1 MKKGLDYYMNL
12 PYTIEIVRI
21 PDSQGGGFSA
31 RLPEIG
37 RLAIVGDGET
47 IQEAISSLE
56 EIKLERFTAYLKK
69 GVSIPEPATE
79 EAFSGNFL
87 LRLPSSIHMALSN
100 KAKSD
105 HLSLNQWVKAV
116 LEKELILR
124 DELEKDEKKEEKI
137 LAAMDLLLRKQE
149 RFEKR
154 IESLEDTISER
165 VLAPMVGDSI
175 TTVISDQIAHTPL
188 WFQGRRAQYGNISFQ
203 IASDTDTGIEE
214 NENKGI
220 ESNSG

>member
-79 EAFSGNFL
+79 EVFSGNFL
-87 LRLPSSIHMALSN
+87 LRLPPNLHMALSN

-105 HLSLNQWVKAV
+105 HLSLNQWVKAA

-137 LAAMDLLLRKQE
+137 LAAMELLLRKQE

-165 VLAPMVGDSI
+165 VLAPMVSASI
-175 TTVISDQIAHTPL
+175 TTVISDGIARPPFPL
-188 WFQGRRAQYGNISFQ
+188 QVLGPQYGDTSLQ
-203 IASDTDTGIEE
+203 IVSDTGIEE